1 MGDWWLQA
9 SFTALPNMA
18 LHLEPTQEIA
28 KTLDPQ
34 LSLSQVVAA
43 LVSAL
48 CSEIYWVMLLAS
60 FKLPS

>member
-34 LSLSQVVAA
+34 A
-43 LVSAL
+43 
-48 CSEIYWVMLLAS
+48 
-60 FKLPS
+60 